1 MFFRQKLQFY
11 ILTSRYSLYFC
22 SLNANFCGM
31 LNYVKTVLTKVSFDA
46 RLFEKELRKAIKM
59 LIAEEVND
67 LRNWCY
73 ASFGKQYETILNRCF
88 VF

>member
-1 MFFRQKLQFY
+1 
-11 ILTSRYSLYFC
+11 
-22 SLNANFCGM
+22 M

-59 LIAEEVND
+59 LIAEEVNE

-73 ASFGKQYETILNRCF
+73 ASFAKEHEAILNRCF
-88 VF
+88 VFA